1 MRKVIWTV
9 LSVLMLSMF
18 LSMGAYADG
27 SQEPVKYLDEKGVEK
42 KCTEYTLVKK
52 EKGYAEG
59 NFNAVLSET
68 NVLQEGWYV
77 IQDNVTASVR
87 FTVSGKVC
95 FILKDSSE
103 FKPYYGINVP
113 VGTSLTI
120 YSQSTD
126 NNQGTIA
133 RSSVEILP
141 NCAAIGGTN
150 GNSGTITING
160 GNITVKGGSNG
171 AGIGGGYG
179 GGGTVTINGGIIN
192 ATGGDNGAGIG
203 GGYGGGGTVIINGG
217 TVNATG
223 GYNGSGI
230 GGGLSQGNNTA
241 FVTITG
247 GNITATGK
255 GNGSGIGGGSKGR
268 AAINIS
274 GGTIKATAEGYASGI
289 GNGYLGSNDGTVA
302 NNIEISGGT
311 IEATSSYGA
320 GIGNGNGEN
329 ENIINGA
336 VLSIYIS
343 GGKITAKGAE
353 GSAGI
358 GSGAFADIGNI
369 TITGGEIDARGA
381 DGGAGIGSGK
391 YAKSTSI
398 KKITIEGGEINA
410 VSKKSNPG
418 FEYSGAGIGAGH
430 WYSHPDKV
438 DIRVSC
444 IPNGRI
450 YAEGDDNAFI
460 GQVSLEGKKDG
471 FAPSVYYDGKLLYR
485 NLSDEE
491 EKPSIINDNNKHIIV
506 ADPLITYS
514 NGKLL
519 GEYSAYTT
527 YFKAE
532 EYVPSKQEHY
542 DFAGWYKDNK
552 LTEAFDFEK
561 DVTEPMTLYAKWNP
575 KEYTVSFASNGGTA
589 VNSVK
594 YKYESKLSKPSD
606 PVREGYVF
614 VGWYTDEALTKAFSF
629 DTVPSGNFTLYAKW
643 IIPDYDIS
651 KDEIKA
657 NSLTLGTKF
666 TVKESGGKLTVKWGK
681 VKDADYYYVYSNKCD
696 KGFKV
701 KPVKIAKSKTSTTI
715 RKVGSSKVKS
725 TDNYEVYVSA
735 VKLYYGKEYE
745 IGKTVAAHI
754 AGSKS
759 KTYTNA
765 SKINAKSSYT
775 VKKGKTIKLGATVK
789 KADAK
794 KKLLP
799 KKHAAELRY
808 EVSDKKISVDKNGKV
823 KGKTKGTAYV
833 YIIAQNGTCKKV
845 KVTVK

>member
-27 SQEPVKYLDEKGVEK
+27 SQEPVKYLDETGVER
-42 KCTEYTLVKK
+42 TVSEYTWVTN
-52 EKGYAEG
+52 EIDYEI
-59 NFNAVLSET
+59 LSKT
-68 NVLQEGWYV
+68 LTTGWYV
-77 IQDNVTASVR
+77 IGYSPSFDSVFALNRVTINGDVNIILMDTSVL
-87 FTVSGKVC
+87 
-95 FILKDSSE
+95 FI
-103 FKPYYGINVP
+103 PYGIDVP
-113 VGTSLTI
+113 IGSSLTI
-120 YSQSTD
+120 YSQSTGD
-126 NNQGTIA
+126 DQGIIET
-133 RSSVEILP
+133 SLSVDVTP
-141 NCAAIGGTN
+141 DCAAIGGTK

-171 AGIGGGYG
+171 AGIGGGNG
-179 GGGTVTINGGIIN
+179 GGATVTINGGIIN

-203 GGYGGGGTVIINGG
+203 GGLYGGGTVTINGG

-223 GYNGSGI
+223 GYNGAGI
-230 GGGLSQGNNTA
+230 GGGLSQGNNTT

-255 GNGSGIGGGSKGR
+255 GNGSGIGGGNKGR
-268 AAINIS
+268 ATIIIS
-274 GGTIKATAEGYASGI
+274 GGTIKATAEGYAPGI
-289 GNGYLGSNDGTVA
+289 GNGYLGTRDTKTDK
-302 NNIEISGGT
+302 NIEISGGT

-329 ENIINGA
+329 ESNVNA
-336 VLSIYIS
+336 VALSIYIS
-343 GGKITAKGAE
+343 GGKITAKGAA

-369 TITGGEIDARGA
+369 TVTGGEIDARGA

-391 YAKSTSI
+391 YANNIGIIS
-398 KKITIEGGEINA
+398 IEGGKINA

-418 FEYSGAGIGAGH
+418 FAYSGAGIGEGH
-430 WYSHPDKV
+430 WYSHPDTV
-438 DIRVSC
+438 AIRVSC

-460 GQVSLEGKKDG
+460 GQISLEGKKDG

-485 NLSDEE
+485 NLSDKE
-491 EKPSIINDNNKHIIV
+491 EKPNIINDNNKYIIV

-527 YFKAE
+527 YLKAE

-542 DFAGWYKDNK
+542 DFGGWYKDNK

-715 RKVGSSKVKS
+715 KKVGSSKVKS